1 VLKKKV
7 ITLLFLHL
15 ISINTIAT
23 TVAIIDSGLDVTHES
38 LSSNLWE
45 NDAEVNGIDGFD
57 DDGNGLVDDKYGY
70 NFEHNTHHLLDPKST
85 VQFKQDD
92 HDYFALQNRVIRT
105 AVNLDNLS
113 EEEIQNFKKDPRI
126 SHAYDF
132 AQLGHGTHVAGIVSK
147 NNPNAKLMG
156 IKKGNRIASVDKYK
170 NDLLAYNVK
179 NIVKEDVIDLIET
192 VLYLKDNNVRVA
204 NGSFGTPFEAVIN
217 RFLTMRQYRMGMSE
231 VKYISGLYQKSL
243 LKEQEEVLSQSPR
256 TLFVFAAGN
265 SGYDNDRRIFTPANV
280 SIDNSITVAA
290 TVDRKALPKFSCY
303 GLSTVHV
310 AAPGVGIMSP
320 VPGNNMMPMTG
331 TSQAAPYVS
340 RVAAMILDIN
350 PNLESKDVKEIII
363 RTVDPKDFLIG
374 KVSSGGIVNDN
385 RAFDAARLSLT
396 LPLKAAI
403 MESKLVTPDM

>member
-1 VLKKKV
+1 
-7 ITLLFLHL
+7 
-15 ISINTIAT
+15 
-23 TVAIIDSGLDVTHES
+23 
-38 LSSNLWE
+38 
-45 NDAEVNGIDGFD
+45 
-57 DDGNGLVDDKYGY
+57 
-70 NFEHNTHHLLDPKST
+70 
-85 VQFKQDD
+85 
-92 HDYFALQNRVIRT
+92 
-105 AVNLDNLS
+105 
-113 EEEIQNFKKDPRI
+113 
-126 SHAYDF
+126 
-132 AQLGHGTHVAGIVSK
+132 
-147 NNPNAKLMG
+147 
-156 IKKGNRIASVDKYK
+156 
-170 NDLLAYNVK
+170 
-179 NIVKEDVIDLIET
+179 
-192 VLYLKDNNVRVA
+192 
-204 NGSFGTPFEAVIN
+204 
-217 RFLTMRQYRMGMSE
+217 MGMSE

-243 LKEQEEVLSQSPR
+243 LKEQEEVLSQSPK

-320 VPGNNMMPMTG
+320 VPGNYMMPMTG

-340 RVAAMILDIN
+340 RIAAMILDIN